1 MEALRVSTAVI
12 GVFIYFG
19 GFIGNFFSLIL
30 FIQKELRQVSTGL
43 LFLLLNIISTIHL
56 LSLIVEFIDSIF
68 NIQMIPSGA
77 FRCQFILWL
86 QNASRTICSLLATT
100 VSIDRFIRSEYPLR
114 SRLWCTLKNVVKLS
128 IIYTLCF
135 LLLSIK
141 CI

>member
-1 MEALRVSTAVI
+1 MEALRISTAII

-30 FIQKELRQVSTGL
+30 FIQKELRQVSTCL

-68 NIQMIPSGA
+68 NIQVIPSGV

-86 QNASRTICSLLATT
+86 QNVSRTICSK
-100 VSIDRFIRSEYPLR
+100 ECY
-114 SRLWCTLKNVVKLS
+114 
-128 IIYTLCF
+128 
-135 LLLSIK
+135 
-141 CI
+141 